1 MPAANSI
8 REQLEKEIQQ
18 IPDAKLAAFLDI
30 VHYFRIGVQMTRLS
44 DRKGGRAS
52 TSAGDALLSDLRTCI
67 HQSNEAPLGAF
78 RLNLNG
84 YRFDR
89 EEANER

>member
-1 MPAANSI
+1 MPAANPI

-30 VHYFRIGVQMTRLS
+30 VHYFRIGVQMARLS
-44 DRKGGRAS
+44 DHQAGSAS
-52 TSAGDALLSDLRTCI
+52 TSGGDDLLNELRACI
-67 HQSNEAPLGAF
+67 RQLNDAPLGEF

>member
-1 MPAANSI
+1 MPAASSI

-30 VHYFRIGVQMTRLS
+30 VHYFRIGVQTARLS
-44 DRKGGRAS
+44 ERQRCRTS
-52 TSAGDALLSDLRTCI
+52 TSAGDTLLGDLRACI
-67 HQSNEAPLGAF
+67 RQPNEAPLGEF